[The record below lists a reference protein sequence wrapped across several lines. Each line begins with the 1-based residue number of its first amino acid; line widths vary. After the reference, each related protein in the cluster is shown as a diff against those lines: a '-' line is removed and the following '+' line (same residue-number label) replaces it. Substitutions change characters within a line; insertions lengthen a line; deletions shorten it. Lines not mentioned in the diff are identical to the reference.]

1 MIRDQHSLEEMLEFL
16 IRIKRLADSA

>member
-1 MIRDQHSLEEMLEFL
+1 MIGDQHSLEEMLEFL